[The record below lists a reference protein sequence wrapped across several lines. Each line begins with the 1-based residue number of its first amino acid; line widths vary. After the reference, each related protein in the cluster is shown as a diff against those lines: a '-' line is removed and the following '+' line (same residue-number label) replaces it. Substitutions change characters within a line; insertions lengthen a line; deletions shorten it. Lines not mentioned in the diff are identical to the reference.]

1 MNRFPSALLAGLI
14 VTSFCVPGGFAQQ
27 DALAI
32 QDISLES
39 LLNVRVST
47 ASKYEQTAREA
58 PAAVTV
64 ITAEDIERYG
74 YESLGDVLASVR
86 GFYTSY
92 DRNYAYLGTRGFGRP
107 TDDNNRILVL
117 INGLSTNDGIRRP
130 LRAARRVRARAAGPR
145 AGRTQR
151 GLQSRNRFLSPSGE
165 IIIQAMRRGVGESES
180 RRKNPRLPDSPAPRL
195 IKSPALRFT
204 LFDSYFP
211 GMT

>member
-74 YESLGDVLASVR
+74 YESLGDVLASIR

-117 INGLSTNDGIRRP
+117 TNGLSTNDGIRRP

-151 GLQSRNRFLSPSGE
+151 GLQSRNRLLSPSRE
-165 IIIQAMRRGVGESES
+165 IIIQAMS
-180 RRKNPRLPDSPAPRL
+180 RRVEESKK
-195 IKSPALRFT
+195 KSPTPRFTGPPAHKIPGSPIHALR
-204 LFDSYFP
+204 
-211 GMT
+211 